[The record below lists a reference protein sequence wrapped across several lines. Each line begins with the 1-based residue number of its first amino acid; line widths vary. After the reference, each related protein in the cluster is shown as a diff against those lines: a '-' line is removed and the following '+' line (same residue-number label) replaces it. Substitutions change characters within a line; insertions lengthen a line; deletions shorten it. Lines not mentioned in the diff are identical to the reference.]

1 MYQYVWEAVILQYC
15 LLLLFTDGL
24 LFPFSSRDVT
34 PVILLSNIKRLSYW
48 GDPPPI
54 PALWWFVRPS
64 LNVKCVSLFI
74 WDTLYSHCVLQNIS
88 LNFLIF
94 MAYVVENIIIE
105 IQNINGSYNNIFI
118 EIQNISGAV
127 SGDFLSTQNC
137 GELLGD
143 FY

>member
-1 MYQYVWEAVILQYC
+1 
-15 LLLLFTDGL
+15 
-24 LFPFSSRDVT
+24 
-34 PVILLSNIKRLSYW
+34 
-48 GDPPPI
+48 
-54 PALWWFVRPS
+54 
-64 LNVKCVSLFI
+64 
-74 WDTLYSHCVLQNIS
+74 
-88 LNFLIF
+88 